1 MNLSA
6 VKFAKSILKGN
17 KIEMIPA
24 LRHHPAHTGRI
35 IRAKE
40 GTLLKKLGIESIY
53 SDKLGS
59 FSPEHTFTGDR
70 FICVTGKKGSTTM
83 RIRKDS
89 YNKDFLKLG
98 EFFDNLLKYEK

>member
-40 GTLLKKLGIESIY
+40 GTLLKNW
-53 SDKLGS
+53 
-59 FSPEHTFTGDR
+59 
-70 FICVTGKKGSTTM
+70 V
-83 RIRKDS
+83 
-89 YNKDFLKLG
+89 
-98 EFFDNLLKYEK
+98 